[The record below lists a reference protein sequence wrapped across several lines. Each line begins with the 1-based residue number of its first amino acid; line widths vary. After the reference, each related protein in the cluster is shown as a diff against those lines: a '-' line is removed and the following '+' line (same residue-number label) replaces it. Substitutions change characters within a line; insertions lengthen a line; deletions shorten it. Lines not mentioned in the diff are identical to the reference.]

1 MKHMIAATLSITAIL
16 AGPLALADT
25 ENKPPQETPIMA
37 QSQHAAWSKLLSKY
51 VTVSDDGINRLDYDA
66 LKKNAADRK
75 TLDTYIASFEATDF
89 DAFTTA
95 EKIATWSNIYNAVTV
110 RYIVGEY
117 PTKSIRSGLFSA
129 GPWKKVK
136 TMAGGQN
143 ISLND
148 IEHDV
153 LRNLDDP
160 RIHYAINCA
169 SYSCPN
175 LLPKALDANTLDK
188 VLDKAASDYIN
199 NPRGVTVT
207 DRGLVVS
214 EIYNWFEEDFGG
226 SKSAVIDHLLE
237 YADADLKAQI
247 EANPTIRKY
256 DYDWSL
262 NDVE

>member
-1 MKHMIAATLSITAIL
+1 MKQMIAAALSITAIL
-16 AGPLALADT
+16 AGPPALAET
-25 ENKPPQETPIMA
+25 VNQPTQETAIMA
-37 QSQHAAWSKLLSKY
+37 QSQHAAWSKLLQKY
-51 VTVSDDGINRLDYDA
+51 VVVSSDGINRVDYAA
-66 LKKNAADRK
+66 LKNNAADRK
-75 TLDTYIASFEATDF
+75 ALDAYIARFETTDF
-89 DAFTTA
+89 DALTTA

-117 PTKSIRSGLFSA
+117 PTKSIRSGIFST
-129 GPWKKVK
+129 GPWKKIK

-148 IEHDV
+148 IEHEV

-175 LLPKALDANTLDK
+175 LLPKALEASTLDK
-188 VLDKAASDYIN
+188 ALDKAASDYIN

-226 SKSAVIDHLLE
+226 SKSAVIDHLVK
-237 YADADLKAQI
+237 YADPDLKAQI
-247 EANPTIRKY
+247 MANPKIRKY

>member
-1 MKHMIAATLSITAIL
+1 MKHMIAATLSIAAIL
-16 AGPLALADT
+16 AGSTAFADT
-25 ENKPPQETPIMA
+25 ANTPTQETATMA
-37 QSQHAAWSKLLSKY
+37 QSQHAPWSKLLAKY
-51 VTVSDDGINRLDYDA
+51 VVVSSDGINRVDYGA
-66 LKKNAADRK
+66 LKNNTADRK
-75 TLDTYIASFEATDF
+75 ALDTYIATFETTDF
-89 DAFTTA
+89 DALTNA

-110 RYIVGEY
+110 RYIVEKY
-117 PTKSIRSGLFSA
+117 PTRSIRAGTFT
-129 GPWKKVK
+129 GPWKKIK
-136 TMAGGQN
+136 TLAGGQN

-148 IEHDV
+148 IEHEV

-175 LLPKALDANTLDK
+175 LLPKALEANTLDK

-226 SKSAVIDHLLE
+226 SKSTVIDHLLE

-247 EANPTIRKY
+247 EANPKIRKY
-256 DYDWSL
+256 EYDWNL